1 MSDENKPERIHE
13 VDISR
18 EALKNV
24 KSIDDLK
31 KTEIFSHL
39 PADLQTSGY
48 AQLWDEIKPAA
59 VSSAAVSSGPTK
71 VV

>member
-1 MSDENKPERIHE
+1 MSDKKPGRIHE

-18 EALKNV
+18 AALKGIA
-24 KSIDDLK
+24 SLEDLK

-39 PADLQTSGY
+39 PADKQESGY
-48 AQLWDEIKPAA
+48 AQLWAELKPAPA
-59 VSSAAVSSGPTK
+59 AAANGAASAK